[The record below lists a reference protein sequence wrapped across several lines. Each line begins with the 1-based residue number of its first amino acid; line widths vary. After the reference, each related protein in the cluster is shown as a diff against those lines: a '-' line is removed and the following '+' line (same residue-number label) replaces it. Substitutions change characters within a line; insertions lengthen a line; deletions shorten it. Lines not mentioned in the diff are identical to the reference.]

1 MKLQYKI
8 AFYILIFGTMIYLF
22 QSRMYFKELAATEK
36 NNVKNYIQFDS
47 LRNLELK
54 LTRGEMKDYINH
66 NSQLIERLENLN
78 IKPKQVE
85 RIITNT
91 IEYRDTSSNEINLD
105 PILNAIKQNKSLKFP
120 FQDKTEC
127 LTISGFVSFQED
139 TLKTVIDNRQYS
151 DTIDLVRSWKRK
163 KILGIG
169 IGKKV
174 FKKDIFNNC
183 GTVTVRYV
191 EKKNNK

>member
-8 AFYILIFGTMIYLF
+8 IVYVLIIGAIIYLF
-22 QSRMYFKELAATEK
+22 QSRLYFKELAATEK
-36 NNVKNYIQFDS
+36 NNVQNYIKFDS
-47 LRNLELK
+47 LRNMELK
-54 LTRGEMKDYINH
+54 LTRDEMKDYINH

-91 IEYRDTSSNEINLD
+91 IEYRDTSSNEIDLQ
-105 PILNAIKQNKSLKFP
+105 PILTAIKNSKSLKLP
-120 FQDKTEC
+120 FIDQNEC
-127 LTISGFVSFQED
+127 ITVSGFTSFENN
-139 TLKTVIDNRQYS
+139 TLKTVIDNRQYN

-169 IGKKV
+169 IGKKQ
-174 FKKDIFNNC
+174 FKTDILNNC
-183 GTVTVRYV
+183 GTVTVKYV
-191 EKKNNK
+191 EKKQK

>member
-8 AFYILIFGTMIYLF
+8 AFYILIFGLIIYLF

-36 NNVKNYIQFDS
+36 NNVQNYIKFDS
-47 LRNLELK
+47 LRNMELK
-54 LTRGEMKDYINH
+54 LTRDEMKDYINH
-66 NSQLIERLENLN
+66 NSKLLERLENLS

-91 IEYRDTSSNEINLD
+91 IEYRDTSSNEINLE

-127 LTISGFVSFQED
+127 LTVSGFVSFDND
-139 TLKTVIDNRQYS
+139 TLKTVIDNRVYT
-151 DTIDLVRSWKRK
+151 DTIDVVRSWKRK
-163 KILGIG
+163 KVLGIG
-169 IGKKV
+169 IGKKQ
-174 FKKDIFNNC
+174 FKTDILNNC
-183 GTVTVRYV
+183 GDVKVKV
-191 EKKNNK
+191 IEKKK

>member
-8 AFYILIFGTMIYLF
+8 AFYILTFGLIIYLF
-22 QSRMYFKELAATEK
+22 QSRQHFKELAANEK
-36 NNVKNYIQFDS
+36 NNVENYIQFDS
-47 LRNLELK
+47 LRNMELR
-54 LTRGEMKDYINH
+54 LTRDEMKDYINY

-91 IEYRDTSSNEINLD
+91 IEYRDTSSNEIDLE

-127 LTISGFVSFQED
+127 MQISGFVSFDND
-139 TLKTVIDNRQYS
+139 TLKTVIDNRQYT
-151 DTIDLVRSWKRK
+151 DTIDVIRSWKRK

-174 FKKDIFNNC
+174 FKTDIINNC
-183 GTVTVRYV
+183 GDVSVKYV
-191 EKKNNK
+191 EKKQK

>member
-8 AFYILIFGTMIYLF
+8 AFYILIFGLIIYLF

-36 NNVKNYIQFDS
+36 NNVQNYIKFDS
-47 LRNLELK
+47 LRNMELK
-54 LTRGEMKDYINH
+54 LTRDEMKDYINH
-66 NSQLIERLENLN
+66 NSKLLERLENLS

-91 IEYRDTSSNEINLD
+91 IEYRDTSSNEINLE

-127 LTISGFVSFQED
+127 LTVSGFVSFDND
-139 TLKTVIDNRQYS
+139 TLKTVIDNRVYT
-151 DTIDLVRSWKRK
+151 DTIDVVRSWKRK
-163 KILGIG
+163 KVLGIG
-169 IGKKV
+169 IGKKQ
-174 FKKDIFNNC
+174 FKTDILNNC
-183 GTVTVRYV
+183 GDVKVKV
-191 EKKNNK
+191 IEKKN

>member
-8 AFYILIFGTMIYLF
+8 AFYILIFGVIIYLF

-36 NNVKNYIQFDS
+36 NNVQNYIKFDS
-47 LRNLELK
+47 LRNMELK
-54 LTRGEMKDYINH
+54 LTRDEMKDYINH
-66 NSQLIERLENLN
+66 NLQLIERLENLN

-91 IEYRDTSSNEINLD
+91 IEYRDTSSNELNLE

-127 LTISGFVSFQED
+127 SYKWD
-139 TLKTVIDNRQYS
+139 P
-151 DTIDLVRSWKRK
+151 DL
-163 KILGIG
+163 
-169 IGKKV
+169 
-174 FKKDIFNNC
+174 F
-183 GTVTVRYV
+183 
-191 EKKNNK
+191 

>member
-8 AFYILIFGTMIYLF
+8 IAYILIFGVIIYLF
-22 QSRMYFKELAATEK
+22 QSRLYFKELAQTEK
-36 NNVKNYIQFDS
+36 NNVQNYIKFDS
-47 LRNLELK
+47 LRNMELK
-54 LTRGEMKDYINH
+54 LTRDEMRDYITYNKD
-66 NSQLIERLENLN
+66 LMLKLEKLS

-85 RIITNT
+85 RIITNI

-105 PILNAIKQNKSLKFP
+105 PILNAIKQNKTLKFP

-127 LTISGFVSFQED
+127 LTISGFVSFDND
-139 TLKTVIDNRQYS
+139 TLKTVIDNRQYA
-151 DTIDLVRSWKRK
+151 DTIDIVRSWKRK

-174 FKKDIFNNC
+174 FKTDILNNC
-183 GTVTVRYV
+183 GTVMVKYV

>member
-8 AFYILIFGTMIYLF
+8 ITYVLIFGVIIYLF
-22 QSRMYFKELAATEK
+22 QSRLYFKELAATEK

-54 LTRGEMKDYINH
+54 LTRDEMKDYINH

-91 IEYRDTSSNEINLD
+91 IEYKDTSLNTINLD
-105 PILNAIKQNKSLKFP
+105 PILNAIKQNKTLKFP

-127 LTISGFVSFQED
+127 LTISGFVSFDND
-139 TLKTVIDNRQYS
+139 TLKTVIDNRVYT
-151 DTIDLVRSWKRK
+151 DTIDIVRSWKRK
-163 KILGIG
+163 KVLGIG
-169 IGKKV
+169 IGKKQ
-174 FKKDIFNNC
+174 FKTDILNNC
-183 GTVTVRYV
+183 GDVKVKV
-191 EKKNNK
+191 IEKKK